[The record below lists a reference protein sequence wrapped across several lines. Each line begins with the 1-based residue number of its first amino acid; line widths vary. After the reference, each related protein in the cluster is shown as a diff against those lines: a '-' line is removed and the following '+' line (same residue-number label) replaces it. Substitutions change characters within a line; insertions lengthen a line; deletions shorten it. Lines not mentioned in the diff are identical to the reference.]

1 MQVLTVQ
8 SAWTVSKLTVN
19 YKTHMRPS
27 IKFLGG
33 EKECLGQFQGWDK
46 FIQRA
51 VSDKRATAYIEMGEV
66 TYPILSHNVY
76 K

>member
-1 MQVLTVQ
+1 MDSFQVNC
-8 SAWTVSKLTVN
+8 KLQNTYAAKHKN
-19 YKTHMRPS
+19 
-27 IKFLGG
+27 LGG

-66 TYPILSHNVY
+66 TYPILNHNVY